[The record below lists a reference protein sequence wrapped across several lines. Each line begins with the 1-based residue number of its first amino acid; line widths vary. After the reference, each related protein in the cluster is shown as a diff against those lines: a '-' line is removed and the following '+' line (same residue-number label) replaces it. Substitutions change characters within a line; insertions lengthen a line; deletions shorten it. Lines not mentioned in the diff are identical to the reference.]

1 MKYFGWRGIFEVL
14 GTLSLISSICTLLFL
29 PETHPPSRERPSIL
43 SSLRAAGDILQDREF
58 LGYGLT
64 GGTVMAGTLGNI
76 LGGPSISIM
85 LITGAARRTGRG
97 IMVIGN
103 PSTSRR

>member
-58 LGYGLT
+58 LGYALT
-64 GGTVMAGTLGNI
+64 GGTVMAGGVFYIARSPFFFFTPFG
-76 LGGPSISIM
+76 GGPRNSC
-85 LITGAARRTGRG
+85 GAFLYQF
-97 IMVIGN
+97 
-103 PSTSRR
+103 SRRKIA